1 MRRDTQPFVLKPED
15 LSVRAMVPSELISLG
30 FSLAT
35 SALIF
40 NRTFADKLASFKI
53 SEVNQQLVD

>member
-30 FSLAT
+30 FSLAV
-35 SALIF
+35 L
-40 NRTFADKLASFKI
+40 R
-53 SEVNQQLVD
+53 